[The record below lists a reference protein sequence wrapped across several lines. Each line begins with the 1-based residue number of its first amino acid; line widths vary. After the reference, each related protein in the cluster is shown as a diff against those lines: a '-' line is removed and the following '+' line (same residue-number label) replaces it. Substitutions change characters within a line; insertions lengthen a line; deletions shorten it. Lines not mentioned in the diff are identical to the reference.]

1 MFAGHNLV
9 LPFVSVLPPLIKR
22 HENRIFH
29 LAEGQEGVQLRL
41 LSPTQLCTAGHT
53 QLHHS
58 CSLCSILWVGS
69 TCTAQGRP
77 FQNHGVG
84 WVGGTSQTILFQP
97 PAMEFTRC
105 KDPAQTR
112 LDGSGRVLWAARA
125 CVGSKLGS
133 GMQNDPLAALS
144 GLQTMERASI
154 GLSISLWLWGCKWGH
169 SGMIGKKII
178 FEKHEAIQALV
189 PY

>member
-1 MFAGHNLV
+1 MVSWFIYNLSCWTCLPSLCLAGTVLGSTGLQHQGVCSGQGLISMEGGCEKEEWEEWQRSDLSVAAESGLDKRQQRINGNTWLPCSVFPRIFFSLSGPLFAGHNLV

-77 FQNHGVG
+77 F
-84 WVGGTSQTILFQP
+84 
-97 PAMEFTRC
+97 
-105 KDPAQTR
+105 
-112 LDGSGRVLWAARA
+112 
-125 CVGSKLGS
+125 
-133 GMQNDPLAALS
+133 
-144 GLQTMERASI
+144 
-154 GLSISLWLWGCKWGH
+154 
-169 SGMIGKKII
+169 
-178 FEKHEAIQALV
+178 
-189 PY
+189 